1 MNYQQG
7 IEDGKKSQ
15 KPIWIISGLISILGL
30 IPIIL
35 SYLDFFKW
43 GIFKIYSNSP
53 KTKNINPISLKEL
66 VNQESYQD
74 GLKKGKLKVRLK
86 YWLIGFGVFVVTT
99 SINPDINPLK
109 MLGLKKQSEKNE
121 TNSNKTNSITGVYH
135 IEGSNGYEY
144 TTELKENGELVD
156 KTYKYGVLKDSV
168 RGFWEIEN
176 IEVNFVKETKRIKIL
191 IFNGRYYLEIT
202 EDNCLFGSS
211 RETNNMISSKK
222 PNLYPS
228 NPDFLRSMDL
238 YSPLYLGMSEF
249 LCKDEKLSNQ

>member
-7 IEDGKKSQ
+7 LEDGKKSQ

-53 KTKNINPISLKEL
+53 KTKNINPTSLKEL
-66 VNQESYQD
+66 VNQESYQV

-121 TNSNKTNSITGVYH
+121 TNSSLLPKPKSITTVKKTKLLSLMDCVEIMENHCKGSNQQLIKYFESEFDGKIIYMFFTLSYSTPGYSCVSLMTPLGEDILSVDCKTNEVKVMEWNSIP
-135 IEGSNGYEY
+135 GSP
-144 TTELKENGELVD
+144 
-156 KTYKYGVLKDSV
+156 
-168 RGFWEIEN
+168 
-176 IEVNFVKETKRIKIL
+176 KI
-191 IFNGRYYLEIT
+191 
-202 EDNCLFGSS
+202 
-211 RETNNMISSKK
+211 
-222 PNLYPS
+222 
-228 NPDFLRSMDL
+228 
-238 YSPLYLGMSEF
+238 
-249 LCKDEKLSNQ
+249 